1 MRFIH
6 IVCYQ
11 YLSLHG
17 SLKSPWP
24 LNIICSQTNDYP
36 QESRF
41 LGFNVNKKD
50 IYTSK
55 PGSMP
60 TRFYTLA

>member
-1 MRFIH
+1 MAVLNLKRMTIH
-6 IVCYQ
+6 
-11 YLSLHG
+11 
-17 SLKSPWP
+17 KNP
-24 LNIICSQTNDYP
+24 
-36 QESRF
+36 
-41 LGFNVNKKD
+41 GFNVNKKD